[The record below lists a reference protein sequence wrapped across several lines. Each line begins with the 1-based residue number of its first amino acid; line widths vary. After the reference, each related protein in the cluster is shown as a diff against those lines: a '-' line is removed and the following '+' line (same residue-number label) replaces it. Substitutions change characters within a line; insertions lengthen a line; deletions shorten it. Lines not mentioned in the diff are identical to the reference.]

1 MRPVSP
7 AEGNISILKRDQ
19 AMVGNSHSM
28 GIAAEI
34 SKNIFRAAK
43 WRFAV
48 NHPVVAEELADEG
61 LKSLRVRKILQF
73 AVKADFA
80 FGESVLEGVL
90 NLPSKNRSKHP
101 LWKKELRVCGHP
113 VLMIA
118 ILSSLYPP
126 SC

>member
-1 MRPVSP
+1 MRPISP

-19 AMVGNSHSM
+19 AMVGNGHSM

-34 SKNIFRAAK
+34 SKNIFRTAK

-61 LKSLRVRKILQF
+61 LKSLRVRKMLQF

-80 FGESVLEGVL
+80 FGEGLHEGVFD
-90 NLPSKNRSKHP
+90 LPSKNLSEHP
-101 LWKKELRVCGHP
+101 LGKKELRICRHP
-113 VLMIA
+113 TLMVE
-118 ILSSLYPP
+118 
-126 SC
+126 